1 MKIEHLKPIPE
12 KIKKQIE
19 ITDNTISSYFNLA
32 RFYSYIT
39 TIDRELVKVTVAVRN
54 YENHLLIK
62 QVAVHGVDSENCF
75 VRDMEYN
82 FLGISPFK
90 VGWYELGV
98 KYPTS
103 KKPSYED
110 GKWYEAPYKYYNPYS
125 YCINLKHALDFKR
138 YKYSAIDIADPICPI
153 KYLRLYKE
161 FPQLEYL
168 VKAGFHTI
176 AYSKTILKKISKDK
190 AFTKWLLKNKEEIEN
205 KHHKIPTILEAY
217 RHNISLEQAK
227 HRRTIKQDN
236 KYYFEDWLKE
246 AIPNLNDLADYILK
260 QKKSFFIYRD
270 YINACRQL
278 GIELTKEVLFP
289 KNLQRLHDLR
299 INQLASQKAKLD
311 EAKNKE
317 NIAKFKKVAKKYLPL
332 EYTEQDVYMAK
343 IAHKPNDLVVEGK
356 KLNHCVGRM
365 GYDIKMINEETLIF
379 FIRLKYKPNT
389 PLVTVEYSPSQQKI
403 LQCYAYHD
411 TKPNDD
417 ILNFVNNYWLP
428 YANKQIQQ
436 IAA

>member
-1 MKIEHLKPIPE
+1 ME
-12 KIKKQIE
+12 
-19 ITDNTISSYFNLA
+19 
-32 RFYSYIT
+32 R
-39 TIDRELVKVTVAVRN
+39 REL
-54 YENHLLIK
+54 
-62 QVAVHGVDSENCF
+62 
-75 VRDMEYN
+75 
-82 FLGISPFK
+82 
-90 VGWYELGV
+90 
-98 KYPTS
+98 
-103 KKPSYED
+103 
-110 GKWYEAPYKYYNPYS
+110 
-125 YCINLKHALDFKR
+125 
-138 YKYSAIDIADPICPI
+138 
-153 KYLRLYKE
+153 
-161 FPQLEYL
+161 
-168 VKAGFHTI
+168 
-176 AYSKTILKKISKDK
+176 
-190 AFTKWLLKNKEEIEN
+190 
-205 KHHKIPTILEAY
+205 
-217 RHNISLEQAK
+217 
-227 HRRTIKQDN
+227 RRKLT
-236 KYYFEDWLKE
+236 
-246 AIPNLNDLADYILK
+246 DYILN

-270 YINACRQL
+270 YLNACRQL

-343 IAHKPNDLVVEGK
+343 IAHKPNDLVVEGN

-379 FIRLKYKPNT
+379 FIRLKDKPNT

-428 YANKQIQQ
+428 YANKQVQQ